1 MYEHSLN
8 YLVLDNV
15 ISKGST
21 EAIRYYLYN
30 IGLHTLAEE
39 DLAKLLQKWFDI
51 NYSTYNHFTLND
63 QTLFKRMTLH
73 QLDYLL

>member
-1 MYEHSLN
+1 MDYYNTTYRMYEHSLN

-39 DLAKLLQKWFDI
+39 DLAKLLQKWYDI
-51 NYSTYNHFTLND
+51 N
-63 QTLFKRMTLH
+63 
-73 QLDYLL
+73 